1 MRISDWSSDVCSSD
15 LTACRGLACG
25 GQHEPQRT
33 AEMPVA
39 RVAQANAAAARCVQ
53 DGRVHYCGLNPM
65 PTYKAPLRDVRFLMN
80 EVFDYPAHYAALS
93 NGKDAD
99 PARSEERS
107 VGKEGVS
114 TCRSRG
120 VPQLLKNKK
129 NKKP

>member
-1 MRISDWSSDVCSSD
+1 
-15 LTACRGLACG
+15 
-25 GQHEPQRT
+25 
-33 AEMPVA
+33 MPVA

-99 PARSEERS
+99 PDTVSALLAECAKFFETGLATVTFYAATDGEWRKSGVEGER
-107 VGKEGVS
+107 
-114 TCRSRG
+114 
-120 VPQLLKNKK
+120 
-129 NKKP
+129 

>member
-99 PARSEERS
+99 PDTVSAILAECAKFCAEIGRTSGRER
-107 VGKEGVS
+107 V
-114 TCRSRG
+114 C
-120 VPQLLKNKK
+120 QYL
-129 NKKP
+129 